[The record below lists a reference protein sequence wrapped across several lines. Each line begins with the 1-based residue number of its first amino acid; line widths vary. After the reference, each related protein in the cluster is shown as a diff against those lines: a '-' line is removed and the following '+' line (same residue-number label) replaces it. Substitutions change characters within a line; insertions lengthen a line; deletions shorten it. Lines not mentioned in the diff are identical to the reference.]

1 MTKGLLLLKMSIM
14 PELMTRMTII
24 LIFSD
29 SGHRD
34 DDGAPHNRIMIT
46 MMRTKM
52 MITTTTIMTAVA
64 VIDGN

>member
-29 SGHRD
+29 GGHNDND
-34 DDGAPHNRIMIT
+34 DNDSSSSN
-46 MMRTKM
+46 
-52 MITTTTIMTAVA
+52 
-64 VIDGN
+64 